1 MNIAAFLSGQPAI
14 VLFLVLIAYLAIGD
28 FLSLKTKAFL
38 PSIFVFTLLV
48 LLTAW
53 GGLIPSNIF
62 ELSGAVSALTGVTA
76 LMIVV
81 HMGTSMSIS
90 DILSNWRV
98 AIMGILAI
106 AGAAIAILSVGNS
119 VFGWKTAVVSA
130 PVVAGGIVASLE
142 MQSAA
147 RAIGNN
153 SLVVIAALI
162 LAFQS
167 FPGFILTPI
176 LLKRVMK
183 KDLSNGGQSHSK
195 KSEKSIGKDSAK
207 SCKIPEKYLST
218 ATLLTLTVIIGVL
231 AYMSAVFCKGFMG
244 RFSISASVFA
254 LIYGIIFAE
263 FGFVPKS
270 ILNKAHSNGLVLIL
284 VIFSAFGILAKTGYS
299 EVAVVAGPVLGNIA
313 IGIAGIFLLCGISAK
328 MLKMSWELA
337 IALGLNCLLGFPLNY
352 QLTLESIAAVTDDPE
367 EAQYLEHK
375 YMPMMLV
382 AGFVTITIGSVV
394 LAGILRNFM

>member
-1 MNIAAFLSGQPAI
+1 MNIADFLSGQPAI
-14 VLFLVLIAYLAIGD
+14 VSFFVLISYLAIGD

-53 GGLIPSNIF
+53 AGFIPPNLF
-62 ELSGAVSALTGVTA
+62 ELAGAVSALTGVTG
-76 LMIVV
+76 LMIVA
-81 HMGTSMSIS
+81 HMGTSMSIG
-90 DILSNWRV
+90 DILNNWRV
-98 AIMGILAI
+98 AVVGLLAI
-106 AGAAIAILSVGNS
+106 AGAAIAILIVGKLF
-119 VFGWKTAVVSA
+119 FGWQTAVVSA

-147 RAIGNN
+147 KAIGND

-176 LLKRVMK
+176 LLKRVME
-183 KDLSNGGQSHSK
+183 KDLQSTSQARLEK
-195 KSEKSIGKDSAK
+195 VEKSINREIT
-207 SCKIPEKYLST
+207 CKIPERYLST
-218 ATLLTLTVIIGVL
+218 ATLLTLTTIICVL
-231 AYMSAVFCKGFMG
+231 AYMSALFCKGFMG

-254 LIYGIIFAE
+254 LLYGIAFAE

-270 ILNKAHSNGLVLIL
+270 ILNRAHSNGLVLIL
-284 VIFSAFGILAKTGYS
+284 VIFSAFGILAKTSYA
-299 EVAVVAGPVLGNIA
+299 EVASVAGPVLGNIA
-313 IGIAGIFLLCGISAK
+313 IGIGGIFLLCGVTAK
-328 MLKMSWELA
+328 MLKMRWELA
-337 IALGLNCLLGFPLNY
+337 VALGLNCLLGFPLNY
-352 QLTLESIAAVTDDPE
+352 QLTLESITAVTSNPE
-367 EAQYLEHK
+367 EAEYLEHK